1 MLKGKVIIVTGGGSG
16 IGRAA
21 ALLFAGDGARVMVAD
36 IDGVKAEGTAREIA
50 ANSGEVH
57 ALACD
62 ISDEASVRT
71 MVANAVNRF
80 GRLDA
85 AFNNAG
91 VEFHGKLL
99 PDLEVDEWA
108 RVRAVNLDGVFYC
121 MKHEIAAMRQSGG
134 GAIVNT
140 ASVAAVT
147 SQMGMADYSGTKA
160 GVTGITRAAAA
171 EFGQTGVRVNAVLPG
186 IIRTPMTEER
196 LFNNPETQAVLAPLL
211 DRHSLGR
218 FGEPEDVAQAARW
231 LLSDLA
237 AYVNGVSL
245 PVDGGY
251 TAR

>member
-21 ALLFAGDGARVMVAD
+21 ALLFARDGARVMIAD
-36 IDGVKAEGTAREIA
+36 IDGMKAEGTAMEID
-50 ANSGEVH
+50 ANGGE
-57 ALACD
+57 AISLACD
-62 ISDEASVRT
+62 VADEASVRT
-71 MVANAVNRF
+71 MVTTAVECF

-99 PDLEVDEWA
+99 PDLSGEDWS
-108 RVRAVNLDGVFYC
+108 RVRAINLDGVFYC
-121 MKHEIAAMRQSGG
+121 MKHEIAAMRLSGG
-134 GAIVNT
+134 GSIVNT

-147 SQMGMADYSGTKA
+147 SQMGMADYSGSKA

-196 LFNNPETQAVLAPLL
+196 LLNNPETQAVLAPLL
-211 DRHSLGR
+211 DRHSVGR

-251 TAR
+251 VAR